1 MAEAV
6 FRNAGKRFF
15 ENGVNALL
23 RLEKNMAIFRVLF
36 KTILLASVLF
46 GIQEQGRC
54 DLVFDF
60 FSIHPD
66 AAAQPTVRGS
76 TLSSIE
82 FFQDELYFG
91 YGDWAADTGPI
102 AIRSLNPSTGTW
114 SPKLLSLDTEAITHF
129 RPIGSSLYAV
139 NVDPLGPPGVN
150 PGGYALGTSNG
161 FGSTSW
167 RSVSNIPA
175 THSFDISGGT
185 GNDLWVVGSSGTL
198 GAIWRSVDGGQTFNV
213 ARLDGPAAGSP
224 PFVFSRYTGVAEYMG
239 LLYVQRV
246 DVNGSHVSS
255 SLVFD
260 GSSWTNGPDLIS
272 ASNGSIFRP
281 QQFDGQLVYFDGDLG
296 NKNLYRFDG
305 TQSALAYT
313 EPIRDF
319 YVTNGILIALSASG
333 EIISTRDLNSW
344 TTLGLAPTNSQ
355 SLAFNSDFIFVGTST
370 AQVFRAES
378 SSITAVPEPS
388 IWQMFAVT
396 ILFAGTV
403 AFRRY
408 RREIPQA

>member
-1 MAEAV
+1 
-6 FRNAGKRFF
+6 
-15 ENGVNALL
+15 
-23 RLEKNMAIFRVLF
+23 MAIFRVLF

-213 ARLDGPAAGSP
+213 ARLD
-224 PFVFSRYTGVAEYMG
+224 
-239 LLYVQRV
+239 
-246 DVNGSHVSS
+246 
-255 SLVFD
+255 
-260 GSSWTNGPDLIS
+260 
-272 ASNGSIFRP
+272 
-281 QQFDGQLVYFDGDLG
+281 
-296 NKNLYRFDG
+296 
-305 TQSALAYT
+305 
-313 EPIRDF
+313 
-319 YVTNGILIALSASG
+319 
-333 EIISTRDLNSW
+333 
-344 TTLGLAPTNSQ
+344 
-355 SLAFNSDFIFVGTST
+355 
-370 AQVFRAES
+370 
-378 SSITAVPEPS
+378 
-388 IWQMFAVT
+388 
-396 ILFAGTV
+396 
-403 AFRRY
+403 
-408 RREIPQA
+408 